1 MTTTSI
7 KRVNNN
13 CLIVG
18 NDVISYETVVAKI
31 NMDSRTL
38 TQLGYWSKTT
48 QKHINQVA
56 KELDLTLIKP

>member
-1 MTTTSI
+1 MNTAEI

-18 NDVISYETVVAKI
+18 NDVISYETVVATI
-31 NMDSRTL
+31 NTEARTL
-38 TQLGYWSKTT
+38 TQLGYWSRTT

-56 KELDLTLIKP
+56 KELGLTLVKP